1 MQTLAKQILGQAAG
15 APEGTPMVAKELLHL
30 PKLESQRALRS
41 KKKDTPKSRQENVG
55 TNTQQY
61 CMPKAIFIGACV
73 RLTQ

>member
-41 KKKDTPKSRQENVG
+41 KKK
-55 TNTQQY
+55 
-61 CMPKAIFIGACV
+61 ALFA
-73 RLTQ
+73 

>member
-41 KKKDTPKSRQENVG
+41 KKKDTPKSRQGRRWHQHQALLHAKSNFLLVF
-55 TNTQQY
+55 
-61 CMPKAIFIGACV
+61 MHV
-73 RLTQ
+73 